1 MYEHKESVRTEGIFP
16 RQCQNKY
23 GREIKHSDVQ
33 ISDFTDI
40 GSVDDWMFFL
50 DDWMFFLD
58 DWMFFLDDSLLVYHA
73 VEVSI

>member
-23 GREIKHSDVQ
+23 GREIKHNDVQ

-50 DDWMFFLD
+50 DD
-58 DWMFFLDDSLLVYHA
+58 SLLVYHA
-73 VEVSI
+73 VEVSIKLKKWKK